1 MGDRAMT
8 EASEF
13 KVRSLVSETFKTAAG
28 GAAVGLLVSA
38 VQNSLQKH
46 KAGAMG
52 IFSRTG
58 GTIAV
63 LTIVGGAFAFADASV
78 ANYRHKEDGWN
89 GAAGGCAA
97 GAVIGAA
104 SGSLPMMAGSCVG
117 MGTLLGTFQA
127 AGTRLLNHDLLK
139 PKAAAEKPDPSSP
152 LLASTQERRLSVFKV
167 CSL

>member
-1 MGDRAMT
+1 MT
-8 EASEF
+8 EAREC
-13 KVRSLVSETFKTAAG
+13 KVRSPVSETFKTAAG

-63 LTIVGGAFAFADASV
+63 LSTSAHAQYAYGAAIVGGAFAFADASV

-104 SGSLPMMAGSCVG
+104 C
-117 MGTLLGTFQA
+117 
-127 AGTRLLNHDLLK
+127 
-139 PKAAAEKPDPSSP
+139 SSF
-152 LLASTQERRLSVFKV
+152 ASYY
-167 CSL
+167 